1 MHTALYVIW
10 FLAPTFFFVLALW
23 AKLEQMSGSVKK
35 HDPISLFRQG
45 IFILI
50 CVILACLIDTYVL
63 EGIVASFSPQFIP
76 LGFYQIMLL
85 PVILILAARVVGPSE
100 PILIGSKKDNA
111 RRPLARKRR

>member
-10 FLAPTFFFVLALW
+10 FLCPTFFFVLALW

-45 IFILI
+45 VFLLI
-50 CVILACLIDTYVL
+50 CVLIACLVDTYVL
-63 EGIVASFSPQFIP
+63 EGMVASLSPDFIP

-85 PVILILAARVVGPSE
+85 PVILVIGAQVIGPSSTL
-100 PILIGSKKDNA
+100 LIGAKKEGS
-111 RRPLARKRR
+111 RRTSTRKRR